1 MPEIGTVIST
11 PEGPSSSNFSF
22 VLNTKEPVR
31 KGQYI
36 QIETNEGILIARVGE
51 IFKSNKYY
59 SQAETVKEY
68 EKDGRKMN
76 DIFPAENWE
85 YLVANAIPL
94 GIFSEGMQQRIS
106 FPPSPGQKV
115 FSADANILSDFLGL
129 DKNGIDIGK
138 LAFHDVNVKL
148 NITKLFQKHAAILAI
163 SGAGK
168 SYLSAVLIEELL
180 ENSQPPAIIVFDPHG
195 EYSGFANDEKFVGK
209 IKVFDKNN
217 ISISANKLTASMLSE
232 LITEL
237 SPVQR
242 RELNNLLREL
252 KEKNPGFNF
261 EDLMKY
267 VEESEMNPK
276 TQETLL
282 SWLADISLSRLFSA
296 VDSPSIEEL
305 ARAGQMSVFDLSDF
319 VSLRDRQIILTTFAR
334 KLFNAR
340 REKKIPP
347 FILFVEEAHQ
357 FCPQDVERSLS
368 ISRSIIEQIA
378 REGRKFNSCLVLIS
392 QRPINLSTTALSQCN
407 THIILRVTNPY
418 DLDHIQKSSEGLTS
432 DVINTIP
439 GLKVGEAYVVG
450 EAVNYPI
457 LMKIRNRKSKKSE
470 KGKKLEDELQEFS
483 AQISSRKEDVKAFL

>member
-11 PEGPSSSNFSF
+11 PEGPSSSSFSF

-36 QIETNEGILIARVGE
+36 QIETNEGILIARIAE
-51 IFKSNKYY
+51 ILKSNKYY

-68 EKDGRKMN
+68 EKDGKKMN

-85 YLVANAIPL
+85 YLIANAVPL
-94 GIFSEGMQQRIS
+94 GIFVDGMQERS
-106 FPPSPGQKV
+106 NFPPSPGQKV
-115 FSADANILSDFLGL
+115 FSADERILADFLGL

-138 LAFHDVNVKL
+138 LAFHNVDVKL
-148 NITKLFQKHAAILAI
+148 NITKLFQKHAAILAM

-168 SYLSAVLIEELL
+168 SHLSSVLIEELL
-180 ENSQPPAIIVFDPHG
+180 ENSSPAIIVFDPHG
-195 EYSGFANDEKFVGK
+195 EYVGFANDEKFMGK
-209 IKVFDKNN
+209 TKVFDKNN
-217 ISISANKLTASMLSE
+217 ISISANKLTASMISE

-242 RELNNLLREL
+242 RELNSLLREL
-252 KEKNPGFNF
+252 KEKNPGYDF
-261 EDLMKY
+261 EDLLKY
-267 VEESEMNPK
+267 VEESEINDK
-276 TQETLL
+276 TRETLV
-282 SWLADISLSRLFSA
+282 SWLSEISLSGLFSA
-296 VDSPSIEEL
+296 VDSPSVEEL
-305 ARAGQMSVFDLSDF
+305 ARAGQLSVFDLSDF
-319 VSLRDRQIILTTFAR
+319 ISLKDRQIILTTFAR

-368 ISRSIIEQIA
+368 ISRNIIEQIA
-378 REGRKFNSCLVLIS
+378 REGRKFNACLVLIS

-418 DLDHIQKSSEGLTS
+418 DLDHIQKSSEGLTA
-432 DVINTIP
+432 DVISTIP

-450 EAVNYPI
+450 ESVNYPI
-457 LMKIRNRKSKKSE
+457 LLKIRSRKSKRGG
-470 KGKKLEDELQEFS
+470 KGIRLEDELQEYAS
-483 AQISSRKEDVKAFL
+483 QMLNRKEDVKAFL

>member
-11 PEGPSSSNFSF
+11 PEGPNSGSFSF
-22 VLNTKEPVR
+22 VLNTNEPVR

-36 QIETNEGILIARVGE
+36 QTQMKEGILIARIAE

-68 EKDGRKMN
+68 EKDGKKMN

-85 YLVANAIPL
+85 YLVANAVPL
-94 GIFSEGMQQRIS
+94 GVFSDGRQERMN
-106 FPPSPGQKV
+106 FPPSPGQKI
-115 FSADANILSDFLGL
+115 FSADERILADFLGL
-129 DKNGIDIGK
+129 DGNGINIGK
-138 LAFHDVNVKL
+138 LAFHNVDVNL
-148 NITKLFQKHAAILAI
+148 NITKLFQKHAAILAM

-168 SYLSAVLIEELL
+168 SHLSSVIIEELL
-180 ENSQPPAIIVFDPHG
+180 ENSSAAVIVFDPHG
-195 EYSGFANDEKFVGK
+195 EYAGFTNDEKFMGK
-209 IKVFDKNN
+209 VKVFDKRN
-217 ISISANKLTASMLSE
+217 ISIAANKLSASMLSE

-242 RELNNLLREL
+242 RELNSLLREL
-252 KEKNPGFNF
+252 KEKNPGFDF
-261 EDLMKY
+261 EDLLKY
-267 VEESEMNPK
+267 VEESQMNPK

-282 SWLADISLSRLFSA
+282 SWLDDISSSGLFSA
-296 VDSPSIEEL
+296 ADSPSIEEL
-305 ARAGQMSVFDLSDF
+305 ARTNQLSVFDLSDF
-319 VSLRDRQIILTTFAR
+319 VSLRDRQIILTVFAR
-334 KLFNAR
+334 KLFNMR

-347 FILFVEEAHQ
+347 FIMFVEEAHQ

-368 ISRSIIEQIA
+368 ISRNIVEQVA
-378 REGRKFNSCLVLIS
+378 REGRKFNSCLVLVS

-457 LMKIRNRKSKKSE
+457 LLKVRERKTSKSG
-470 KGKKLEDELQEFS
+470 KGMKLEEELRDYSRQTTV
-483 AQISSRKEDVKAFL
+483 RKEDAKAFL